1 MILFFM
7 SVLLIVGS
15 LATILFVDSSV
26 VHYVSVAI
34 CLVGVG
40 MMYYYWQKL
49 YENVRDKG
57 KVKGDKLRGKVSD
70 QQCQISN
77 LQGEIKKLSD
87 ENDKLTKQ
95 IAKLRTVPALRSDF
109 AVRDGIA
116 VLRDYFSPE
125 VTEKQ
130 CNAYERLFVLLERAV
145 GMERMVQAIGKSL
158 TADLLTHLKNAD
170 MPLPDEQRKALEARL
185 VELALVSIDLT
196 TGYQSSLGSQ
206 DSIALRRA
214 MKAITDDQALS
225 AAKEATTNVYE
236 TPKEIRVLNSVTK
249 ELGEGIYIV
258 KDYKLNQ

>member
-1 MILFFM
+1 MILFLL
-7 SVLLIVGS
+7 SILLIVGS
-15 LATILFVDSSV
+15 LATILFVDNSV
-26 VHYVSVAI
+26 VHYISVAI

-40 MMYYYWQKL
+40 MMYHYWQKL
-49 YENVRDKG
+49 CENVRDKG
-57 KVKGDKLRGKVSD
+57 KVKGDKL
-70 QQCQISN
+70 QCQISD

-87 ENDKLTKQ
+87 ANDKLTKQ
-95 IAKLRTVPALRSDF
+95 IAKLRTVPEMRKDLPVS
-109 AVRDGIA
+109 DGIA
-116 VLRDYFSPE
+116 ILKNYFSPE

-130 CNAYERLFVLLERAV
+130 SNAYDRLFVLLERAV

-196 TGYQSSLGSQ
+196 TGYQSSLDSR

-214 MKAITDDQALS
+214 MKVITDDQALS

-236 TPKEIRVLNSVTK
+236 TPKEIRVLNSMTK
-249 ELGEGIYIV
+249 ELGDGIYIV